1 MLSVFLWAH
10 IMALLEILK
19 YPDPRLRIK
28 AQPIT
33 KIDADLRR
41 IVDDMYETMYASHG
55 VGLAGTQVNIHQQ
68 IFTMDVSEARDQRIC
83 VLNPEIVSK
92 QGMQFEAEGCL
103 SVGGGAYDKV
113 ERALTL
119 RLRGMDLDGKTF
131 EMEAEGLTA
140 VCIQHE
146 VDHLNG
152 VLFIDHLSRLKLDRI
167 RKKIEKS
174 ERRE

>member
-1 MLSVFLWAH
+1 
-10 IMALLEILK
+10 MALLEILK

-28 AQPIT
+28 AQPVT
-33 KIDADLRR
+33 RIDDDLRR

-68 IFTMDVSEARDQRIC
+68 IFTMDVSENHDQRVC
-83 VLNPEIVSK
+83 VLNPEIISK
-92 QGMQFEAEGCL
+92 EGIQYEAEGCL

-113 ERALTL
+113 ERALKV

-131 EMEAEGLTA
+131 ELDAEGLMA

-146 VDHLNG
+146 IDHLNG
-152 VLFIDHLSRLKLDRI
+152 VLFIDHLSRLKLERI